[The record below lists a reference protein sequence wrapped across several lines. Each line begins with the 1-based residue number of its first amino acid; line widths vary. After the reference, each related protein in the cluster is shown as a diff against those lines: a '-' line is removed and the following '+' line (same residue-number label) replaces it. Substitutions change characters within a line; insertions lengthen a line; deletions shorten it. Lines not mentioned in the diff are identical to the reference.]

1 VLAAREEWGKMVYEI
16 RIPEL
21 GEEADAAA
29 IVAWSV
35 KEGEPVESGD
45 VLCEIE
51 AGKSVQQVTSPGR
64 GILRAVLQDEGTLLA
79 PGTLL
84 AIVADPADDIS
95 AHKAK

>member
-1 VLAAREEWGKMVYEI
+1 MVYEI

-21 GEEADAAA
+21 GEEIDEAS

-51 AGKSVQQVTSPGR
+51 AGKSVQQVISPGR
-64 GILRAVLQDEGTLLA
+64 GILRVVLQEEGTLLA
-79 PGTLL
+79 PGTLF

-95 AHKAK
+95 VYSAK

>member
-1 VLAAREEWGKMVYEI
+1 MVYEI

-21 GEEADAAA
+21 GEQVDEAA
-29 IVAWSV
+29 IVAWSANV
-35 KEGEPVESGD
+35 GEPVESGD

-51 AGKSVQQVTSPGR
+51 AGKSVQQLTSPGC
-64 GILRAVLQDEGTLLA
+64 GILRAVLQEEGTLLA

-95 AHKAK
+95 VYKAK

>member
-1 VLAAREEWGKMVYEI
+1 MVYEI

-21 GEEADAAA
+21 GEEVDEAA

-51 AGKSVQQVTSPGR
+51 AAKSVQQVISPGC
-64 GILRAVLQDEGTLLA
+64 GILRAVLQEEGTLLA

-84 AIVADPADDIS
+84 AIVADPTDDIS
-95 AHKAK
+95 VYSAK

>member
-1 VLAAREEWGKMVYEI
+1 MVYEI

-21 GEEADAAA
+21 GEEIDEAS

-51 AGKSVQQVTSPGR
+51 AGKSVQQVISPGR
-64 GILRAVLQDEGTLLA
+64 GILRAVLQEEGTLLA

-84 AIVADPADDIS
+84 AIVADPTDDIS
-95 AHKAK
+95 VYSAK